1 LKDPTNNAAL
11 IEKYDAVPY
20 EGQSNALS
28 HPDTMAAVAR
38 LHGLEPP
45 PIARC
50 RVLEVG
56 CSEGANLLP
65 MAATLPEAMFVGCDL
80 SPRAIDAASRAV
92 ADLGLSNVILHRA
105 DLRELPATLGEFDY
119 IIAHGVYSW
128 VPAPVR
134 DALFDHASR
143 CLSRNGLMFVS
154 YNTYPG
160 CHVRRAAWE
169 IMHRHIDAIE
179 GAAARLDAARVLCKA
194 LGEPAMT
201 QVDSD
206 AALRGE
212 FLRLARQ
219 SDSALCH
226 DDLAQPN
233 DPVYFRDF
241 VAHAERHGLQFLA
254 EAKLS
259 MMSDAGVAPGI
270 RQLLAGMDRLSREQ
284 YLDFARLR
292 RFRSS
297 LLCRA
302 RTGADF
308 VLRPDRLANLLVC
321 ASSGV
326 VRAAAEGK
334 LAQVTAASSLGIP
347 DPNQAA
353 DANALLRWLV
363 EIFPRTPPVS
373 EVREWHRERLEKQ
386 PRGTPPPPSVEALLL
401 EACISGV
408 VEAHVWT
415 PALVCDAGER
425 PLASPVAR
433 WQARNGEQITNLR
446 HETLTLKDV
455 SARRLLA
462 LLDGTRTRDT
472 LAKASSEALAGGLPG
487 DGLIAGVDLDDYLN
501 QFAKHALLLR

>member
-1 LKDPTNNAAL
+1 M
-11 IEKYDAVPY
+11 E
-20 EGQSNALS
+20 
-28 HPDTMAAVAR
+28 
-38 LHGLEPP
+38 
-45 PIARC
+45 
-50 RVLEVG
+50 
-56 CSEGANLLP
+56 
-65 MAATLPEAMFVGCDL
+65 
-80 SPRAIDAASRAV
+80 
-92 ADLGLSNVILHRA
+92 
-105 DLRELPATLGEFDY
+105 GEFDY

-134 DALFDHASR
+134 DALFDLASR

-169 IMHRHIDAIE
+169 IMHLHIDAIE

-259 MMSDAGVAPGI
+259 MMSDAGVTPGI

-308 VLRPDRLANLLVC
+308 ALRPDRLANLLVC

-334 LAQVTAASSLGIP
+334 LAQLTAASSPQQRGETAVQRRGSRTP
-347 DPNQAA
+347 TK
-353 DANALLRWLV
+353 
-363 EIFPRTPPVS
+363 PRTPTRCS
-373 EVREWHRERLEKQ
+373 AGWLKSF
-386 PRGTPPPPSVEALLL
+386 RGRRPSRRFANGTGSASKNSREALRRHQASKRCSWRLAFR
-401 EACISGV
+401 ESSKRMSGHRRSC
-408 VEAHVWT
+408 AM
-415 PALVCDAGER
+415 PASGHSR
-425 PLASPVAR
+425 AR
-433 WQARNGEQITNLR
+433 WR
-446 HETLTLKDV
+446 
-455 SARRLLA
+455 
-462 LLDGTRTRDT
+462 
-472 LAKASSEALAGGLPG
+472 AGKPVTVNKSP
-487 DGLIAGVDLDDYLN
+487 ICAT
-501 QFAKHALLLR
+501 KP

>member
-1 LKDPTNNAAL
+1 MIDLTSNAAL
-11 IEKYDAVPY
+11 IERYDAVPY

-28 HPDTMAAVAR
+28 HPDLMASVAT
-38 LHGLEPP
+38 LHGLKPR

-50 RVLEVG
+50 RVLELG

-65 MAATLPEAMFVGCDL
+65 MAATLPDATFVGCDL
-80 SPRAIDAASRAV
+80 SPRAIDAARRAV
-92 ADLGLSNVILHRA
+92 AELGLSNVTLLRA

-134 DALFDHASR
+134 DALFDVGSR
-143 CLSRNGLMFVS
+143 CLGPDGLMFVS

-169 IMHRHIDAIE
+169 IIHLHIGAID
-179 GAAARLDAARVLCKA
+179 GTAAQLDAARALCKA
-194 LGEPAMT
+194 LGAPGMS
-201 QVDSD
+201 QIDSD

-212 FLRLARQ
+212 FLRLARE

-233 DPVYFRDF
+233 DPVYFGAF

-270 RQLLAGMDRLSREQ
+270 RQLLAGFDRVKREQ

-292 RFRSS
+292 RFRST
-297 LLCRA
+297 LLCR
-302 RTGADF
+302 RQMGIDF
-308 VLRPDRLANLLVC
+308 TLRANRLETMRVC

-334 LAQVTAASSLGIP
+334 LPQLPGAASPPMPGTAEDEP
-347 DPNQAA
+347 AAA
-353 DANALLRWLV
+353 DALLRWLID
-363 EIFPRTPPVS
+363 IFPRTPPVA
-373 EVREWHRERLEKQ
+373 EVREWHRQRLDQ
-386 PRGTPPPPSVEALLL
+386 HPRDAPVRRSVEAMLL

-415 PALVCDAGER
+415 AAFVCDSGER

-433 WQARNGEQITNLR
+433 WQARKNERITNLR
-446 HETLTLKDV
+446 HETLTFKDP

-462 LLDGTRTRDT
+462 LLDGTRTR
-472 LAKASSEALAGGLPG
+472 EALAEAWATAPSSDTPVTG
-487 DGLIAGVDLDDYLN
+487 ADLDDYLR
-501 QFAKHALLLR
+501 QFAKHALLLQ

>member
-1 LKDPTNNAAL
+1 MKDPTSNAAL

-92 ADLGLSNVILHRA
+92 ADLALSNVILQRA

-134 DALFDHASR
+134 DALFDLASR

-169 IMHRHIDAIE
+169 IMHLHIDAIE

-201 QVDSD
+201 QIDSD

-259 MMSDAGVAPGI
+259 MMSGAGVAPGI
-270 RQLLAGMDRLSREQ
+270 RRLLAGHGPAVARAVSRFRAPASVPLEP
-284 YLDFARLR
+284 FVPRAHRSRLR
-292 RFRSS
+292 AASRSARKPAGVRQQR
-297 LLCRA
+297 CR
-302 RTGADF
+302 
-308 VLRPDRLANLLVC
+308 
-321 ASSGV
+321 SG
-326 VRAAAEGK
+326 RRRGKACPTYRGK
-334 LAQVTAASSLGIP
+334 LAG
-347 DPNQAA
+347 DPG
-353 DANALLRWLV
+353 
-363 EIFPRTPPVS
+363 P
-373 EVREWHRERLEKQ
+373 Q
-386 PRGTPPPPSVEALLL
+386 PSRG
-401 EACISGV
+401 
-408 VEAHVWT
+408 
-415 PALVCDAGER
+415 R
-425 PLASPVAR
+425 
-433 WQARNGEQITNLR
+433 
-446 HETLTLKDV
+446 
-455 SARRLLA
+455 
-462 LLDGTRTRDT
+462 
-472 LAKASSEALAGGLPG
+472 
-487 DGLIAGVDLDDYLN
+487 
-501 QFAKHALLLR
+501 